1 MKKAGLEL
9 AVLFLALGMVMLV
22 GVIPSGGLDMLAAI
36 GGELLLALLIRRL
49 YQAILR
55 EERRA
60 IRRARQRARALRAS
74 GRRRQ
79 HPQAAVQKRAGA
91 ASDLRVA

>member
-22 GVIPSGGLDMLAAI
+22 GVLPLGGAAALAAV
-36 GGELLLALLIRRL
+36 GGELLLAWLIRGL

-60 IRRARQRARALRAS
+60 IRRARQRAQALRTS

-79 HPQAAVQKRAGA
+79 RPRAAGQKQAGA
-91 ASDLRVA
+91 ASDLRAA